1 MYAYIDI
8 LFDIL
13 CIISGGYLIYAAIVM
28 RNKGKIISNVVLKNG
43 MDETSIRDKDGFIH
57 YLYGRLILF
66 GIIIILA
73 SVTNLINGRM
83 NGTSVI
89 TLITYCIMAA
99 AIVGYGLITSKALK
113 KYTK

>member
-1 MYAYIDI
+1 MYDYIDI

-13 CIISGGYLIYAAIVM
+13 CILSGSYLIYAAIVM
-28 RNKGKIISNVVLKNG
+28 RFKGKIISNVVLKNG
-43 MDETSIRDKDGFIH
+43 MDETSIRDKEGFIH

-73 SVTNLINGRM
+73 SVINLINGRM
-83 NGTSVI
+83 DGLSVI
-89 TLITYCIMAA
+89 TLITYCVMAV
-99 AIVGYGLITSKALK
+99 AIVGYGMITSTALK